1 MMAFTTPCWK
11 RHLEHRIDL
20 IARALMMLLFAS
32 LTSLA
37 NANDARIKY
46 AEIVPLGGSYVIN
59 ADIEVT
65 LNPRV
70 TEAIER
76 GIPVQFVVEASI
88 KTPRWYWFDKSAAQ
102 QSLTYRLSY
111 HLLTRSY
118 RLDTGGLH
126 QSFDT
131 LDAAIAT
138 MKRIRGWPVAP
149 IDQLTTG
156 TSYNVALRFY
166 LDTEQLPRPFLVS
179 DMGSGDWSIETDWVR
194 WTFLAGPLA
203 AP

>member
-1 MMAFTTPCWK
+1 MV
-11 RHLEHRIDL
+11 
-20 IARALMMLLFAS
+20 LLFAS

-46 AEIVPLGGSYVIN
+46 AEIVPLGDSYVIN

-76 GIPVQFVVEASI
+76 GIPVQFVLEASI
-88 KTPRWYWFDKSAAQ
+88 KTPRWYWFDKSAAR
-102 QSLTYRLSY
+102 QSLVYRLSY

-118 RLDTGGLH
+118 RLDAGGLH
-126 QSFDT
+126 QSFDS

-138 MKRIRGWPVAP
+138 MKRIRGWQVAP
-149 IDQLTTG
+149 IAQLTTG

-179 DMGSGDWSIETDWVR
+179 DMGRGDWSIETDWVR